1 MANERNIELLLEGV
15 EAWNAARDEGVFRP
29 ELFRP
34 DFSGARL
41 TFIFDTA
48 GKLDVDGHIPLAG
61 ADLRWADLSDCDLGN
76 ADLSGADLT
85 NANLHRV
92 DLRGAILRKARLR
105 GANLGY
111 SNLSEADLSC
121 AELQFTDLSGATL
134 WAADLSD
141 TDMRGVNLSET
152 DLTATS
158 PWRADLYPEH
168 YVSPEQYEGELLP
181 LKSVAD
187 LLGATKTLTTH
198 HQKQRGGV
206 QLYFRG
212 EPKTGFE
219 LTPSILRDGFAPFE
233 GTMLLALMSERPEE
247 FNNLGSSLE
256 QWVTA
261 QHHDLKTRFLDI
273 SENPLVAL
281 FFACEANPKYDG
293 QDGRLHVFAVQSSLV
308 KPFNSDVVS
317 VVCNFAKLHAGDQ
330 RLLLGKPHEEPIFDE
345 ASKTLQ
351 HTSRDVWGQNQDYRN
366 HEYMTAMR
374 RLYQGIR
381 VDKPYFEERIDM
393 RDYYRVFVVVPQQS
407 PERVRAQSAAFLV
420 SAFHERFERD
430 EITKRND
437 KIPVYAHYT
446 LTIPNESK
454 SSLLEELRLLNITRE
469 ALFPG
474 LDESARAIT
483 EYYRGL
489 ILPTEP

>member
-1 MANERNIELLLEGV
+1 MANPEHVKWLLEGV
-15 EAWNAARDEGVFRP
+15 EAWNARRNREA
-29 ELFRP
+29 FRP
-34 DFSGARL
+34 DFSNADLHDGFLWNANLRQADL
-41 TFIFDTA
+41 T
-48 GKLDVDGHIPLAG
+48 G
-61 ADLRWADLSDCDLGN
+61 ADLR
-76 ADLSGADLT
+76 
-85 NANLHRV
+85 NAN
-92 DLRGAILRKARLR
+92 LR

-121 AELQFTDLSGATL
+121 ADLQFTDLSGATL
-134 WAADLSD
+134 WYADLCNANI
-141 TDMRGVNLSET
+141 RGVNLSEA
-152 DLTATS
+152 DLTGTS
-158 PWRADLYPEH
+158 PWLADLYPDH
-168 YVSPEQYEGELLP
+168 VVSPGQYEGELLP
-181 LKSVAD
+181 VKSVAD
-187 LLGATKTLTTH
+187 LLGETKKLTPH

-206 QLYFRG
+206 RLYFRG

-233 GTMLLALMSERPEE
+233 GAMLLALMSERPEE
-247 FNNLGSSLE
+247 FNDLGSSLE

-273 SENPLVAL
+273 SRNPLVAL
-281 FFACEANPKYDG
+281 FFACEATPKYDA

-317 VVCNFAKLHAGDQ
+317 VVCNFAKLQAGDQ
-330 RLLLGKPHEEPIFDE
+330 RLLLGKPHEQTIFDE
-345 ASKTLQ
+345 TNKTQQ
-351 HTSRDVWGQNQDYRN
+351 HTSRRVWGQNQDYRN
-366 HEYMTAMR
+366 EEYMAAMR

-393 RDYYRVFVVVPQQS
+393 RDYYRVFVVVPQES

-430 EITKRND
+430 EISKRNN

-483 EYYRGL
+483 EYYRSL
-489 ILPTEP
+489 ISPTEPQ